1 MWNWSPIKPAG
12 NTYPGYNVNQVL
24 HILLQPR
31 RAAKEIKVKP
41 QWLIPFI
48 LLAGASMIVL
58 LLQHEAVVQRTLA
71 HLPSSA
77 TAEDKVI
84 VKQTLDENL
93 VLRCCFLPV
102 RLITGWATFALM
114 LFYACKAWS
123 TSEVVRFQQVF
134 SLEVA
139 AESTMVLARIA
150 SLIYS
155 GGAESSFLRV
165 PLGLDMIFSP
175 SQNIVVQMALNSV
188 NVFSLW
194 YLVIL
199 TMGISGIYGITKTKS
214 AISAAAVWI
223 VGLLS
228 NASILYILRDTLHL
242 NL

>member
-1 MWNWSPIKPAG
+1 MNLL
-12 NTYPGYNVNQVL
+12 L

-41 QWLIPFI
+41 QWIIPFI
-48 LLAGASMIVL
+48 LLAAVSMIVM
-58 LLQHEAVVQRTLA
+58 LLQHDSVVHHTLT
-71 HLPSSA
+71 HLPASA

-93 VLRCCFLPV
+93 VLRSGFLPV
-102 RLITGWATFALM
+102 RLITGWATFALL

-150 SLIYS
+150 SLVYS

-165 PLGLDMIFSP
+165 PLGIDMVFSP
-175 SQNIVVQMALNSV
+175 SQNVVVQMALNSV

-194 YLVIL
+194 YLAVL
-199 TMGISGIYGITKTKS
+199 ALGISGICGITKTKS
-214 AISAAAVWI
+214 AISVAAVWI
-223 VGLLS
+223 VGILS